1 MLDEI
6 NRTILQT
13 LQEDA
18 RTPTSE
24 IARQV
29 GITPT
34 AVRARIRKLEAAG
47 LIRGYKVRL
56 DPAGLSLKLLAYLF
70 VRTSEPEG
78 GGEETAEALARVPE
92 VQEVHHLAGDDCYV
106 LKVRV
111 RDTRALARLLRERIE
126 SVPRVTGTRTMVVIE
141 TIKETGRL
149 PLPGGL
155 GGKGLS
161 AA

>member
-6 NRTILQT
+6 NRTILHT

-18 RTPTSE
+18 RTPTSD

-56 DPAGLSLKLLAYLF
+56 DPVGLSLKLLAYLF

-78 GGEETAEALARVPE
+78 GGETAEALARIPE
-92 VQEVHHLAGDDCYV
+92 AQEVHHLAGDDCYV

-111 RDTRALARLLRERIE
+111 RDTRALARLLREKIE

-141 TIKETGRL
+141 TIKETARL

-155 GGKGLS
+155 G
-161 AA
+161 